1 MYNVHGTLDLRLQI
15 YGQWSVVDRQIALYA
30 ELISAIAA
38 VISVKHAWA
47 GLIRSDHVIVSG
59 SL

>member
-38 VISVKHAWA
+38 AISVKHDWA